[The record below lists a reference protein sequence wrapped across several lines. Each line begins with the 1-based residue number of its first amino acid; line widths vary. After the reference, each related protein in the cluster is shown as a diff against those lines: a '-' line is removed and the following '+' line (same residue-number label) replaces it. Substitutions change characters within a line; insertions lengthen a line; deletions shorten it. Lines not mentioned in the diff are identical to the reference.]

1 MANFGPLSRGQP
13 QSPDV
18 NHCISHIPPEGHQ
31 EPREV
36 IGNTD
41 PYSVPDSDFSVKI
54 GDFSSICCPDSQL
67 SCV

>member
-1 MANFGPLSRGQP
+1 MLIS
-13 QSPDV
+13 V
-18 NHCISHIPPEGHQ
+18 SHIQPEGQQ

-54 GDFSSICCPDSQL
+54 GDFSSICYPDSQL